1 MNLSTNFVI
10 IQVDLVLKPLVLWL
24 IMYLIFLGV
33 SFTILFFF
41 PTYPGWVYKVKSIGT
56 TQS

>member
-33 SFTILFFF
+33 SFTILSFF
-41 PTYPGWVYKVKSIGT
+41 PMHPGWVYKVKSIGT